1 MDAQPCQERS
11 ACSEQASHVQR
22 GIATAGIEGFGAGKT
37 NRSSRHAPIVWYD
50 RRIRPESRSPR
61 ASLSAAI
68 ARKLCYKIRNEISP
82 ILAAWHGWFH
92 LGSCP
97 LSGEAFRF
105 DDLVGAGGDY
115 NGQTVEAPE
124 VPCGDDLLVK

>member
-1 MDAQPCQERS
+1 MPQLS
-11 ACSEQASHVQR
+11 
-22 GIATAGIEGFGAGKT
+22 GMIAELGL
-37 NRSSRHAPIVWYD
+37 
-50 RRIRPESRSPR
+50 R
-61 ASLSAAI
+61 ADLPGLAFLRLSLGNSVT
-68 ARKLCYKIRNEISP
+68 RIRNEISP